1 MKTKTDH
8 SGHPIVSSHSR
19 KKSDLGWH
27 IVFIILTILMIY
39 PLVFAVSTSFKTLP
53 EVYSNSF
60 GVIPEEPTTAA
71 YQGVLAKIPFLRITM
86 NTFIIAA
93 IVTTFKLLTGL
104 LAAYSFV
111 FFDYKGK
118 TCVYF
123 ILICTIFI
131 PFTVTMIPN
140 FITIS
145 NLGLKDKLL
154 GVALPQLAD
163 ATGIFLLRQH
173 MRGIPKSLME
183 VAELEKTPH
192 FTRLR
197 TIVLPMIKPAVF
209 SMGIIFFIN
218 SWNEYVWP
226 MLIIKSDENYT
237 LSLALQMF
245 VSAEGGVDV
254 PMAMATSVLTMLLP
268 LILYAFCQKFI
279 IETFSQSGI
288 KG

>member
-1 MKTKTDH
+1 MKTERRTEIICH
-8 SGHPIVSSHSR
+8 VILAVIVILSLYPI
-19 KKSDLGWH
+19 
-27 IVFIILTILMIY
+27 F
-39 PLVFAVSTSFKTLP
+39 FAVSTSFKTLTEAFNSSSLIP
-53 EVYSNSF
+53 KEFTTQAYSN
-60 GVIPEEPTTAA
+60 
-71 YQGVLAKIPFLRITM
+71 VLSKIPFVKITA

-93 IVTTFKLLTGL
+93 VVTAFKLVTGV

-118 TCVYF
+118 NFMYF
-123 ILICTIFI
+123 ILVSTIFI

-145 NLGLKDKLL
+145 KIGLRDNIM

-173 MRGIPKSLME
+173 MRGIPGSLVE
-183 VAELEKTPH
+183 VAKLEKASH
-192 FTRLR
+192 LSILR
-197 TIVLPMIKPAVF
+197 TIVVPIIKPAIL
-209 SMGIIFFIN
+209 SIGIIFFIN

-226 MLIIKSDENYT
+226 SLILKSTENYT

-245 VSAEGGVDV
+245 VSAEGGTDIPV
-254 PMAMATSVLTMLLP
+254 AMAISVLTMVLP
-268 LILYAFCQKFI
+268 LGIYSVCQKYI
-279 IETFSQSGI
+279 INTFAQSGI